1 MGRRRKEG
9 SIDPF
14 ANRDYKGTP
23 LCPLSFAPS
32 SSLST
37 TRCFKAVV
45 SCERKG
51 EKMLRDTTPW
61 MYSCNEKLDR
71 GG

>member
-32 SSLST
+32 SSLSSLPPRGVSKRLFRAKEREKKCCCAT
-37 TRCFKAVV
+37 QHRGCIRVTR
-45 SCERKG
+45 
-51 EKMLRDTTPW
+51 
-61 MYSCNEKLDR
+61 N
-71 GG
+71 